1 MMLRQV
7 PMVRF
12 EKMTNCFQ
20 SNAKDMTHSSQLQA
34 KVCMEFAF
42 GEGEVRRKFPNTLFS
57 NIN

>member
-1 MMLRQV
+1 MLHQV

-20 SNAKDMTHSSQLQA
+20 SNAKDMTHSSQLHV

-42 GEGEVRRKFPNTLFS
+42 GGGWSSKEMPQYSKFQH
-57 NIN
+57 